1 MTIDFTTPSSIG
13 TNDEN
18 FRFGLFST
26 NLAPNGQSDYD
37 MDIQASSNSP
47 NPILNHLVGF
57 YGDVDNINAS
67 DTDLEIRTHDV
78 NGSPTGRFMTTT
90 GAWDLIS
97 NGPDGQITIDGNTP
111 YTARLLVELNDSS
124 LATLDITVEILDAA
138 GTAMSTH
145 TDSVFVNDQSNE
157 IGVNTLSFDML
168 GIYASSGAFGT
179 NNQVGDSN
187 NGIDISNV
195 TITRAFTDPNVGCV
209 LGDVN
214 LSGQVD
220 FNDIPEFVS
229 VLLGSMFQ
237 CEADCD
243 QDGIVDFNDIP
254 LFVDILLN

>member
-1 MTIDFTTPSSIG
+1 
-13 TNDEN
+13 
-18 FRFGLFST
+18 
-26 NLAPNGQSDYD
+26 
-37 MDIQASSNSP
+37 
-47 NPILNHLVGF
+47 
-57 YGDVDNINAS
+57 
-67 DTDLEIRTHDV
+67 
-78 NGSPTGRFMTTT
+78 
-90 GAWDLIS
+90 
-97 NGPDGQITIDGNTP
+97 
-111 YTARLLVELNDSS
+111 
-124 LATLDITVEILDAA
+124 
-138 GTAMSTH
+138 
-145 TDSVFVNDQSNE
+145 
-157 IGVNTLSFDML
+157 ML